1 LTGSTLT
8 ALAANPAPSS
18 ETGLISIRFKQTF
31 LSIRSKASALKHPL
45 FECRMPDAGCP
56 VFFTA
61 SSVLY
66 CPTFS
71 STVSKAAASTTAAFT
86 ARDTWSLNFSSIVQ
100 LFVPLRFAIFF
111 TQKYSA
117 LNPLMEQ
124 HLPLTGRQWALIEPF
139 LPTPKSAA
147 THARP
152 STSASSSTSW

>member
-18 ETGLISIRFKQTF
+18 ETGLISIRFK
-31 LSIRSKASALKHPL
+31 HPL
-45 FECRMPDAGCP
+45 FGCRMP
-56 VFFTA
+56 
-61 SSVLY
+61 SVLY

-71 STVSKAAASTTAAFT
+71 STVSKAAASATAAFT
-86 ARDTWSLNFSSIVQ
+86 AGDTWSLNFSSNAQ

-111 TQKYSA
+111 TQKFSA

-124 HLPLTGRQWALIEPF
+124 HLPLTGRQWALIEPI

-147 THARP
+147 TRARP
-152 STSASSSTSW
+152 STSDSSSTSW